1 MPSTKPIT
9 YHEMAA
15 CLKRELYY
23 RNRVYPRQ
31 IDRGMMTR
39 DQAQRQIDVMHAIL
53 ELIEGLER
61 EEKERNEQMPLL

>member
-9 YHEMAA
+9 YHEMAS

-23 RNRVYPRQ
+23 RSRVYPGQ

-39 DQAQRQIDVMHAIL
+39 DEAQRQIDVMHAIL
-53 ELIEGLER
+53 ELVENLER
-61 EEKERNEQMPLL
+61 EEQARNEQMPLL